1 MRKSV
6 ILLVLAVMTVV
17 TGCDFFRVLAGRP
30 TGKDIDARR
39 VEIMKSEEAALQARL
54 DSIRRAEEKVVAD
67 SLAALDSLAAQG
79 VIMTGASRLGK
90 VRHKTRAHARG
101 TARPAPQPHCR
112 RSKVPCPVDA
122 RRGPCK
128 WRKVRCRHDAI

>member
-6 ILLVLAVMTVV
+6 ILLMLAVMTVV

-54 DSIRRAEEKVVAD
+54 DSIRRAEE
-67 SLAALDSLAAQG
+67 
-79 VIMTGASRLGK
+79 
-90 VRHKTRAHARG
+90 
-101 TARPAPQPHCR
+101 
-112 RSKVPCPVDA
+112 
-122 RRGPCK
+122 
-128 WRKVRCRHDAI
+128 